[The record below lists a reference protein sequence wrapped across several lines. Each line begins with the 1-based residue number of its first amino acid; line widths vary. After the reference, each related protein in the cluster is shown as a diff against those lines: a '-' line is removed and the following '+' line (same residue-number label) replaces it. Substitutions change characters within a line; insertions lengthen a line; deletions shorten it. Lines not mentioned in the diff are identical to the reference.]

1 MTKVILLEQLKEFT
15 QAATH
20 DLLLPVAQQKEDKEP
35 PADRAAAVYRMRIP
49 DSRSATKKA
58 PYILHQALINN
69 DIQLPGQKPKATAT
83 VRSIF
88 CVYHRDEQEGGLALL
103 NLMER
108 FRIALLE
115 QVVIGKQFKLNLEA
129 GLEGLVYQENTA
141 PYYAGEMVSMWDL
154 PIIERKV
161 PYGKEGCSNI
171 RQPGPGADCDRLLL
185 GAVHGLYGKRIAPEE

>member
-1 MTKVILLEQLKEFT
+1 MTKVILLEQLQDFT
-15 QAATH
+15 LEATR
-20 DLLLPVAQQKEDKEP
+20 DLLLPVSQQKEDKEP
-35 PADRAAAVYRMRIP
+35 PADRAAAVYRMRLP
-49 DSRSATKKA
+49 DSRSAAKKA

-141 PYYAGEMVSMWDL
+141 PYYAGEMVSVWDL

-161 PYGKEGCSNI
+161 LYGKEGYSNI
-171 RQPGPGADCDRLLL
+171 KQPGPDRSCGQPCDGRFL
-185 GAVHGLYGKRIAPEE
+185 GGVVPGPRGKD